1 MELTDTSGMLNL
13 ICGLGILVGTLGVI
27 LPFVPG
33 LLLCW
38 ASVLVWAI
46 LAEGGTGKWVVLG
59 ICTVIAL
66 LGSILK
72 WVLPGR
78 DLKKRGV
85 PALAMLAGGVLGIVG
100 FFVVPVV
107 GLPLG
112 FVLGV
117 FLAELA
123 RHKVAGPAWQATKH
137 ALRATG
143 FSLIIDIDACLLIGA
158 VYLGGLLILS

>member
-1 MELTDTSGMLNL
+1 MELTDSNTTLNL
-13 ICGLGILVGTLGVI
+13 VCGLGILLGTLGVL

-46 LAEGGTGKWVVLG
+46 LADVGSGKWVVLA

-66 LGSILK
+66 VGSILK

-78 DLKKRGV
+78 DLKRRGV
-85 PALAMLAGGVLGIVG
+85 PGIVIFAGLVLGVVG
-100 FFVVPVV
+100 FFLVPVV

-123 RHKVAGPAWQATKH
+123 RIKDAGPAWQATKH

-158 VYLGGLLILS
+158 TYLIGLLVL